1 MTLETLKIIRGKEIP
16 YLIEKGFGKL
26 VYTIVM
32 DNPNYV
38 LDDED
43 IQCFDEKSIYY
54 ESQIRQGY
62 NVKTHRVLAKEYR
75 KMYEDLTATCN
86 ERKRIMDNIVTLY
99 PTMWDYHLNYND
111 SFAQNK
117 LGGLRYGI

>member
-43 IQCFDEKSIYY
+43 IQCFDEKSIY
-54 ESQIRQGY
+54 
-62 NVKTHRVLAKEYR
+62 

-86 ERKRIMDNIVTLY
+86 ERNRIMDNIVTLY